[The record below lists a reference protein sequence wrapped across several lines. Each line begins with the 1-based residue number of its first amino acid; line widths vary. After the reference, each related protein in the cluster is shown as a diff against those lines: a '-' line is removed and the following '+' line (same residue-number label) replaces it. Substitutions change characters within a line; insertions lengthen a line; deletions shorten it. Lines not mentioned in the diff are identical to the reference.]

1 MNDRSIVRDNVY
13 YFRPDYV
20 LSKSDFACNTITD
33 ITANI
38 LHENSKTC
46 RPIRCSVFRL
56 HKTFLPS
63 LPLPSK
69 CSIVRLRWEKSKS
82 IVGSSSILSTRIV
95 IRVVIKFQTC
105 LENSFSFFLSFS
117 LIDICCRSKL
127 IEGMRGK
134 MRSIISDIRR
144 FVDRQYER
152 TRFRIELQMAI
163 SIFELIFTSNVSFV
177 SS

>member
-63 LPLPSK
+63 PSPQM
-69 CSIVRLRWEKSKS
+69 
-82 IVGSSSILSTRIV
+82 
-95 IRVVIKFQTC
+95 F
-105 LENSFSFFLSFS
+105 
-117 LIDICCRSKL
+117 
-127 IEGMRGK
+127 
-134 MRSIISDIRR
+134 
-144 FVDRQYER
+144 DR
-152 TRFRIELQMAI
+152 
-163 SIFELIFTSNVSFV
+163 
-177 SS
+177 